1 MKDSSQVNTSVL
13 TAAGGPNSGDVLHPG
28 EGVRHLFPF
37 FTEGPGGCYL
47 DSAATTQK
55 PLSVIDTLR
64 DVLVNN
70 NANVHRG
77 AYRLS
82 AHATELFD
90 EARCKVATYIG
101 ARSERSIVFVRG
113 ATEAINLVA
122 YGAEHLFND
131 GDVIL
136 LSLLEHHSNIVPW
149 QMLAKR
155 RNLTVA
161 FTEITPSGEL
171 DMLDYKSKLAT
182 LKPKMVAITQL
193 ANSLGTITPIEEIV
207 SLARKAGAMT
217 LVDGAQGVVHL
228 GVNVEALGCDFYVFS
243 GHKMYGPTGIGVLY
257 GRLERLEA
265 MQPFMGG
272 GDMISYVSV
281 EGSGW
286 AEVPQRF
293 EAGTP
298 AFPEAIALGAAVDFL
313 NRFSRKEVNAHE
325 AELVKHAIDTLKAEK
340 GVTLHGPAIAGGAQ
354 TSVCSF
360 SLDIVHPHDFA
371 TIADTFNVQ
380 VRAGNHCAMPTLR
393 KLGVQATARMS
404 FGVYSC
410 KSDITSVVTAIREA
424 RRIFD
429 R

>member
-1 MKDSSQVNTSVL
+1 MTTKESQ
-13 TAAGGPNSGDVLHPG
+13 GELHPG
-28 EGVRHLFPF
+28 DRVRSLFPF

-55 PLSVIDTLR
+55 PAVVIDCLR
-64 DVLVNN
+64 DVLVNH

-77 AYRLS
+77 AYRIS
-82 AHATELFD
+82 AHATELYD
-90 EARCKVATYIG
+90 QARVKIARMIG
-101 ARSERSIVFVRG
+101 AKSERSIVFVRG
-113 ATEAINLVA
+113 TTEAINLVA
-122 YGAEHLFND
+122 YGCELLFNP

-136 LSLLEHHSNIVPW
+136 ISLLEHHSNIVPW
-149 QMLAKR
+149 QLLAKR
-155 RNLTVA
+155 RGLTIA
-161 FTEITPSGEL
+161 FTEITATGEL
-171 DMLDYKSKLAT
+171 DMADYRAKVAA

-193 ANSLGTITPIEEIV
+193 ANSLGTVTPIQEVVEI
-207 SLARKAGAMT
+207 ARNAGAMT
-217 LVDGAQGVVHL
+217 LVDGAQGITHL
-228 GVNVEALGCDFYVFS
+228 GVDVESLGCDFYAFS

-257 GRLERLEA
+257 GRPERLEA
-265 MQPFMGG
+265 MQPFQGG

-298 AFPEAIALGAAVDFL
+298 AFPEAIALGAAADFL
-313 NRFSRKEVNAHE
+313 ARFSKTEVHHHE
-325 AELVKHAIDTLKAEK
+325 VELVGFALETLRGEP
-340 GVTLHGPAIAGGAQ
+340 GVTLYGPATNGGHQ

-360 SLDIVHPHDFA
+360 SLDTVHPHDFA

-380 VRAGNHCAMPTLR
+380 VRAGNHCAMPALR
-393 KLGVQATARMS
+393 KLGVQATIRMS

-410 KSDITSVVTAIREA
+410 KADVVSVVTAIREA
-424 RRIFD
+424 RRIFG

>member
-1 MKDSSQVNTSVL
+1 MTVQTPPS
-13 TAAGGPNSGDVLHPG
+13 AGTLHPG
-28 EGVRHLFPF
+28 EAVRHLFPF

-55 PLSVIDTLR
+55 PAVVIDALR
-64 DVLVNN
+64 DALVNH

-82 AHATELFD
+82 AHATELYD
-90 EARCKVATYIG
+90 ESRKKIAQYIG
-101 ARSERSIVFVRG
+101 AASERSIVFVRG
-113 ATEAINLVA
+113 ATEGINLVA
-122 YGAEHLFND
+122 YGAEHLFEP

-155 RNLTVA
+155 RGLKVA
-161 FTEITPSGEL
+161 FTEITASGEL
-171 DMLDYKSKLAT
+171 DIADYKAKLSA
-182 LKPKMVAITQL
+182 LKPKLVAVTQL
-193 ANSLGTITPIEEIV
+193 ANSLGTITPIEEVV
-207 SLARKAGAMT
+207 SLARASGAMT
-217 LVDGAQGVVHL
+217 LVDGAQGVSHL
-228 GVNVEALGCDFYVFS
+228 GVDVEKLGCDFYVFS

-257 GRLERLEA
+257 GRLERLES
-265 MQPFMGG
+265 MQPFQGG

-298 AFPEAIALGAAVDFL
+298 AFPEAIALGVAVDFIG
-313 NRFSRKEVNAHE
+313 RFSRPQLNSHE
-325 AELVKHAIDTLKAEK
+325 EELVRYAIDTLRGEK
-340 GVTLHGPAIAGGAQ
+340 GITLHGPAVSGGRQ

-360 SLDIVHPHDFA
+360 SIDTVHPHDFA

-393 KLGVQATARMS
+393 KLGVQATARVS

-410 KSDITSVVTAIREA
+410 EADVVAVVTAIREA
-424 RRIFD
+424 RRMFE

>member
-1 MKDSSQVNTSVL
+1 VTKDSVKT
-13 TAAGGPNSGDVLHPG
+13 GDSILKPG
-28 EGVRHLFPF
+28 RAIRELFPF

-55 PLSVIDTLR
+55 PREVIDTLR
-64 DVLVNN
+64 DVLINH

-82 AHATELFD
+82 AVATEMYD
-90 EARCKVATYIG
+90 AARSKIARFIG
-101 ARSERSIVFVRG
+101 ASSERSIVFTRG
-113 ATEAINLVA
+113 TTEAINLAA
-122 YGAEHLFND
+122 YGLESLFTA

-136 LSLLEHHSNIVPW
+136 LTLLEHHSNIVPW

-155 RNLTVA
+155 RGLKVV
-161 FTEITPSGEL
+161 FVEMTPNGEL
-171 DMLDYKSKLAT
+171 DLSDFKSKLA
-182 LKPKMVAITQL
+182 LHKPKLVACTQL

-207 SLARKAGAMT
+207 SLARSVGALT
-217 LVDGAQGVVHL
+217 LVDGAQGVTHL
-228 GVNVEALGCDFYVFS
+228 GVDVEKLGCDLYAFS
-243 GHKMYGPTGIGVLY
+243 GHKMYGPTGIGALY
-257 GRLERLEA
+257 GRPEVLEK
-265 MQPFMGG
+265 MQPFQGG

-313 NRFSRKEVNAHE
+313 SRFKREDISKHE
-325 AELVKHAIDTLKAEK
+325 KDLVRGAIDLLKGEE
-340 GVTLHGPAIAGGAQ
+340 GVTLHGPGVSGGAQ

-360 SLDIVHPHDFA
+360 SIDTVHPHDFA
-371 TIADTFNVQ
+371 TIADTHNVQ
-380 VRAGNHCAMPTLR
+380 IRAGNHCAMPALR
-393 KLGVQATARMS
+393 KLGVPATVRMS

-410 KSDITSVVTAIREA
+410 ASDFESVVNAVREA
-424 RRIFD
+424 RKMFGR
-429 R
+429 